1 MAEMRHFMSLAHPM
15 QSMIY
20 PGTARGTWKGN
31 KMTASLNNALAAV
44 AALTLTV
51 LCMATAIVPASPA
64 GLLA

>member
-1 MAEMRHFMSLAHPM
+1 MTRVKHGREYEMT
-15 QSMIY
+15 I
-20 PGTARGTWKGN
+20 N
-31 KMTASLNNALAAV
+31 LNNALAAV